1 MAKYT
6 ADDKKPHLWIK
17 DLKEAESVQGL
28 YMVKVKRVGTT
39 KKGTPFLSLTLGDRT
54 GEVEAKVW
62 ERADTLSPLF
72 REGDVIHVQGRAS
85 SYRNQIQVTLS
96 NLKVSEDRRGDPDL
110 FIESSARDVK
120 DMMRALRKILKGI
133 ENHFIKSLID
143 KFLSDRVFITSFKRA
158 PAAKNFHHSYL
169 GGLLEHTL
177 SVCQMGRYVVEHYP
191 ELDKDM
197 LMAGAFLHDIGK
209 IKELQFDRQIDYT
222 DEGRLLGHVVLGV
235 TLVDEKL
242 DGLKDF
248 PEELALRLKH
258 LILSHHGQLEFGSP
272 KRPKFLEAYALHL
285 IDDLDAK
292 MNGLGRYME
301 RDRKEGDWTDFN
313 RLFDRYFLKGK
324 IPEAE
329 QKGETDLPEDD
340 RQKVLFS

>member
-17 DLKEAESVQGL
+17 DLKEEERVQGL

-72 REGDVIHVQGRAS
+72 SEGDVIHVEGRAS

-96 NLKVSEDRRGDPDL
+96 NLKVPEDRRGDPDL

-120 DMMRALRKILKGI
+120 DMMQALRKILKGI

-209 IKELQFDRQIDYT
+209 IKELHFDRQIDYT

-235 TLVDEKL
+235 TLVDETL
-242 DGLKDF
+242 GDLKDF

-272 KRPKFLEAYALHL
+272 K
-285 IDDLDAK
+285 
-292 MNGLGRYME
+292 
-301 RDRKEGDWTDFN
+301 
-313 RLFDRYFLKGK
+313 
-324 IPEAE
+324 
-329 QKGETDLPEDD
+329 
-340 RQKVLFS
+340 